1 MNVSA
6 VGPTGTTAVTSQIE
20 ALRKQVTR
28 LTKELKAEVTS
39 TDDAKTK
46 ALKQQ
51 LISQQIMMLEAR
63 IAALQ
68 NQQSQQSQQQVSS
81 TPAPSPA
88 ASTTPGRSPSVR
100 SADGA
105 GWQVDVAL

>member
-1 MNVSA
+1 MNVSP
-6 VGPTGTTAVTSQIE
+6 VGPTVTTSVISQIE

-51 LISQQIMMLEAR
+51 LISQQIMVLEAR

-68 NQQSQQSQQQVSS
+68 NQQSQQQPSA
-81 TPAPSPA
+81 TLAPSPV
-88 ASTTPGRSPSVR
+88 ASATSAPAR

-105 GWQVDVAL
+105 GWRVDVAL

>member
-51 LISQQIMMLEAR
+51 FISQQIMMLEAR

-68 NQQSQQSQQQVSS
+68 NQQSQQQVSS

>member
-1 MNVSA
+1 MNVSP
-6 VGPTGTTAVTSQIE
+6 VGPTVATAVTSQIE

-39 TDDAKTK
+39 SDDAKTK

-51 LISQQIMMLEAR
+51 LISQQITMLEAR

-68 NQQSQQSQQQVSS
+68 NQQSQQQQAS
-81 TPAPSPA
+81 TPAPAPA
-88 ASTTPGRSPSVR
+88 ASATPAPAR